1 MNLAYHQEDY
11 RMADVMDK
19 YIDDVLLGVDTETTK
34 KTPQGQYDT
43 SKFRGFTDPKLLDK
57 AGEKSQGFAGSFGAG
72 VQINPNDAVT
82 YLSKEMGIP
91 KEKFIIDDDG
101 VIFYQEKD
109 GQYYKAIDNKLG
121 YYAPD
126 VLQMVAEA
134 GGAGLLGA
142 SDVVTGPVPTT
153 LLGMP
158 LLMGGIEMGRQEI
171 AESVRGEEGEYDKG
185 RIALSGVAGFGG
197 EIIPKLLRASKKAK
211 YADDLDQLSPK
222 DLKNLLRD
230 SKDLKVEL
238 TLAEATA
245 LKSQLM
251 KQQVVGEISP
261 TATKMDEFYKRRRGQ
276 IEDAVTSY
284 LNKISPT
291 TDATMSGI
299 KTKVA
304 IENKSKELIKARAD
318 ATAPLYA
325 KALKNKSF
333 GESSELGNLDY
344 TILAKTIDDMAE
356 NQVGKNKTAITNV
369 SDMLYVT
376 NKDGVREFA
385 ENPEVLQNI
394 VADIS
399 TQIKNANT
407 PGASLQGVDAK
418 VVGKLKTIQ
427 KEIKDVLSYNNPDY
441 LEADKLFSELSKPIE
456 KLKNSRFDAL
466 RKTKVGEESKI
477 ADKIF
482 KDGNVDSIKYA
493 KELLPD
499 TEFKAITKTFLMD
512 TFDNAQTLKGGA
524 KEVNYDSGLVWI
536 NNILGS
542 KKKRVAMKAAL
553 EPKQWDGL
561 MQLERVL
568 SAAGRVK
575 KTGSD
580 TMAKNAGKEELA
592 DSTASKVLSV
602 VDTRPLVGLREYLD
616 KRAIGINANSFVD
629 IIMNPNKLDEL
640 KAISKLKV
648 GTEARNS
655 SIAAL
660 LSQGGLDYAQDDI
673 SSSQQQLSDEQK
685 PKNSNDTPNDSY
697 GVSEQL
703 DNLLIGN

>member
-1 MNLAYHQEDY
+1 MSEQVNNF
-11 RMADVMDK
+11 
-19 YIDDVLLGVDTETTK
+19 IDDIILGRDTETTSR
-34 KTPQGQYDT
+34 TPQGQYDT
-43 SKFRGFTDPKLLDK
+43 TKFKGFTDPKLVDE
-57 AGEKSQGFAGSFGAG
+57 AGEQAQGFSGSFGAG
-72 VQINPNDAVT
+72 VQTNPNDAVT
-82 YLSKEMGIP
+82 YLSKKMGIP
-91 KEKFIIDDDG
+91 KEKFIINDDG
-101 VIFYQEKD
+101 TIFYQETD
-109 GQYYKAIDNKLG
+109 GKYYKAIDSKTG

-126 VLQMVAEA
+126 VAQMITE
-134 GGAGLLGA
+134 GIGAGLLGV
-142 SDVVTGPVPTT
+142 SDIATGPVPTS

-158 LLMGGIEMGRQEI
+158 LLMGGIEAGRQEI
-171 AESVRGEEGEYDKG
+171 AESVRDEEGEYDKG
-185 RIALSGVAGFGG
+185 RIALSGIAGLGG
-197 EIIPKLLRASKKAK
+197 EIVPKLFRASKKAK
-211 YADDLDQLSPK
+211 YAEDLELLSPK
-222 DLKNLLRD
+222 DLRNLLKD
-230 SKDLKVEL
+230 SKELNVEL
-238 TLAEATA
+238 TLAEASA

-276 IEDAVTSY
+276 IETAVTKY
-284 LNKISPT
+284 LDDISPSN
-291 TDATMSGI
+291 DATISGI

-304 IENKSKELIKARAD
+304 IENKTRELAKARAD

-333 GESSELGNLDY
+333 GGSSELGNLDY

-356 NQVGKNKTAITNV
+356 NQVGKNKTAITNIK
-369 SDMLYVT
+369 DMLYVT

-466 RKTKVGEESKI
+466 RKTKIGEESKI

-493 KELLPD
+493 KELLPNE
-499 TEFKAITKTFLMD
+499 EFKAITKTFLMD
-512 TFDNAQTLKGGA
+512 TFDNAQALKGGA

-542 KKKRVAMKAAL
+542 KKKRIAMKAAL
-553 EPKQWDGL
+553 EPEQWDGL

-568 SAAGRVK
+568 TAAGKVK

-580 TMAKNAGKEELA
+580 TMAKTAAKA
-592 DSTASKVLSV
+592 DLESSPTSAALSV
-602 VDTRPLVGLREYLD
+602 IDVRPLVGIRDYL
-616 KRAIGINANSFVD
+616 KERSIGINANSFVD
-629 IIMNPNKLDEL
+629 IILDPTKLNKL
-640 KAISKLKV
+640 KAISKLKA
-648 GTEARNS
+648 GSEALNS

-660 LSQGGLDYAQDDI
+660 LSQRVPDYAQDETSGSQKLLAEEQQKE
-673 SSSQQQLSDEQK
+673 SSDPNTSQD
-685 PKNSNDTPNDSY
+685 DY
-697 GVSEQL
+697 GVNEQL
-703 DNLLIGN
+703 DNLLMGNQ